1 MNFKY
6 RWYEELKT
14 CSYPSADERTI
25 LSHSKLDGVLHSCIA
40 PGCKFAHDPETAD
53 ADFQDLLDKV
63 KEFEADTTKA
73 GKSRYSKF
81 RMAHAHAHLN
91 IQPGPYGAPFLKHDL
106 NTRQIL
112 DPLHY
117 AKLGLAKSVPWKHGS
132 Y

>member
-1 MNFKY
+1 MG
-6 RWYEELKT
+6 
-14 CSYPSADERTI
+14 D
-25 LSHSKLDGVLHSCIA
+25 DQ
-40 PGCKFAHDPETAD
+40 
-53 ADFQDLLDKV
+53 ADFQNLLDKI

-81 RMAHAHAHLN
+81 RMAHAHVHLN

-117 AKLGLAKSVPWKHGS
+117 AKLGLAKSVPWKHGLLNNAS
-132 Y
+132 DDARDQISAKLSEWKHPLDTRRKDNNRIASQKWFYR